1 MPSKTQAQH
10 NLMAMVANDPAAAK
24 RVGIPQKVGKEFM
37 QADKGRKFNRGGDM
51 KESKAMMGKEVAFM
65 KKKGAPKS
73 MIRHEEEEMRGGG
86 KGKVKKFSN
95 GRLVPNPN
103 VANPNAK
110 IVPGIGGG
118 YKGSYQTPI
127 EIQKLQSFGR
137 DVGMSPHR
145 YEEMVNKL
153 IERGGQAPQAIKE
166 AGKKALSKGLK
177 LGGAGGAALGAL
189 GTAYGPQ
196 IVERFSA
203 LAGRKKPTVTVT
215 DEQGQP
221 VPQGKAHGGKIES
234 RKASKGSFRH
244 AADGMAHKGKT
255 KGRVVKMAGGGMAYS
270 SGGSVFRRQ
279 ADGIASKGKT
289 KGRMV
294 KMAYGGKC

>member
-1 MPSKTQAQH
+1 MPSKSKAQH
-10 NLMAMVANDPAAAK
+10 NLMAMVANDPKAAK
-24 RVGIPQKVGKEFM
+24 RLGIPQSVGRDYVK
-37 QADKGRKFNRGGDM
+37 ADKGRKFGSGGSM
-51 KESKAMMGKEVAFM
+51 KESKAMMRKEVAFM

-103 VANPNAK
+103 VANPNIK
-110 IVPGIGGG
+110 IVPGINGG

-127 EIQKLQSFGR
+127 EIQRLQSFGK

-153 IERGGQAPQAIKE
+153 IEKGERAPQAIKE
-166 AGKKALSKGLK
+166 AGQKALSKGIK

-203 LAGRKKPTVTVT
+203 LAGRKKPSVTVT

-221 VPQGKAHGGKIES
+221 VPQGKAHGGQIK
-234 RKASKGSFRH
+234 SKGGFRRQ
-244 AADGMAHKGKT
+244 ADGVAHKGKT

-270 SGGSVFRRQ
+270 SGGSVYRKG

>member
-1 MPSKTQAQH
+1 MPSVSKKQH
-10 NLMAMVANDPAAAK
+10 NLMAMVANDPKAAK
-24 RVGIPQKVGKEFM
+24 RLGIPQSVGRDYVK
-37 QADKGRKFNRGGDM
+37 ADKGRKFGSGGSM
-51 KESKAMMGKEVAFM
+51 KESKMMMKKEVAFM

-86 KGKVKKFSN
+86 KGKVKKFSS
-95 GRLVPNPN
+95 GRLVPDPD
-103 VANPNAK
+103 VANPNAR
-110 IVPGIGGG
+110 IVPGLGPQFRGR
-118 YKGSYQTPI
+118 YQTPI
-127 EIQKLQSFGR
+127 EVQELQR
-137 DVGMSPHR
+137 VGKYLEMSPHK
-145 YEEMVNKL
+145 YEKMVNKY
-153 IERGGQAPQAIKE
+153 IE
-166 AGKKALSKGLK
+166 AGKNAPKAIAEAAKAAKRSGMIR
-177 LGGAGGAALGAL
+177 GGIGGAALGAL

-203 LAGRKKPTVTVT
+203 LAGRKKPSVTVT

>member
-1 MPSKTQAQH
+1 MPSKSKAQH
-10 NLMAMVANDPAAAK
+10 NLMAMVANDPKAAK
-24 RVGIPQKVGKEFM
+24 RLGISQSVGRDFVK
-37 QADKGRKFNRGGDM
+37 ADKGRKFGFGGSM
-51 KESKAMMGKEVAFM
+51 KESKSMMRREVAFM

-73 MIRHEEEEMRGGG
+73 MVRHEEEEMGG
-86 KGKVKKFSN
+86 KMKKGVRKFQ
-95 GRLVPNPN
+95 
-103 VANPNAK
+103 
-110 IVPGIGGG
+110 GGG
-118 YKGSYQTPI
+118 YMPGGYRTPQEAQRAMGREPPLRTEAQNKMGLKNI
-127 EIQKLQSFGR
+127 AARQEALTWQAGEEARQKALQKS
-137 DVGMSPHR
+137 M
-145 YEEMVNKL
+145 
-153 IERGGQAPQAIKE
+153 E
-166 AGKKALSKGLK
+166 AGKFSTSVKNLAKSTLGK
-177 LGGAGGAALGAL
+177 GGAGALIGSLA
-189 GTAYGPQ
+189 TAYGPQ

-203 LAGRKKPTVTVT
+203 LAGRKKPTVTV
-215 DEQGQP
+215 EE

-270 SGGSVFRRQ
+270 SGGSVYRKG

>member
-1 MPSKTQAQH
+1 
-10 NLMAMVANDPAAAK
+10 
-24 RVGIPQKVGKEFM
+24 
-37 QADKGRKFNRGGDM
+37 
-51 KESKAMMGKEVAFM
+51 
-65 KKKGAPKS
+65 
-73 MIRHEEEEMRGGG
+73 
-86 KGKVKKFSN
+86 
-95 GRLVPNPN
+95 
-103 VANPNAK
+103 
-110 IVPGIGGG
+110 
-118 YKGSYQTPI
+118 
-127 EIQKLQSFGR
+127 
-137 DVGMSPHR
+137 MSPHR

-153 IERGGQAPQAIKE
+153 IEKGERAPQAIKE
-166 AGKKALSKGLK
+166 AGQKALSKGIK

-203 LAGRKKPTVTVT
+203 LAGRKKPSVTVT

-221 VPQGKAHGGKIES
+221 VPQGKAHGGQIK
-234 RKASKGSFRH
+234 SKGGFRRQ
-244 AADGMAHKGKT
+244 ADGVAHKGKT

-270 SGGSVFRRQ
+270 SGGSVYRKG